1 MPWDLRRESSGPIK
15 FCGMSS
21 PYLDNHHKM
30 LIVFQN
36 ASWEINSLKV
46 YKKQWVAG
54 SVSSAERLMLDIRAV
69 VLFICTAL
77 LVGLI
82 GSW

>member
-1 MPWDLRRESSGPIK
+1 
-15 FCGMSS
+15 MSS
-21 PYLDNHHKM
+21 PYLDDYHRM

-54 SVSSAERLMLDIRAV
+54 SVSSAERLILDIRAT
-69 VLFICTAL
+69 VLFLSAAL
-77 LVGLI
+77 LVALI
-82 GSW
+82 GS